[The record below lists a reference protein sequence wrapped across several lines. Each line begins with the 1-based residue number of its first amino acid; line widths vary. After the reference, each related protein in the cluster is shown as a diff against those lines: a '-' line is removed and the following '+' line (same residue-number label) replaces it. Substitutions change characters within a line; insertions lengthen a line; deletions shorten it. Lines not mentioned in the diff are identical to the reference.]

1 VKHYTAPRPF
11 ISFWRL
17 SGKKKPPDVP
27 FLSGDMRQ
35 AVSCHYDLAVLYS
48 VIGAGPAKCEF
59 QSQNIWL
66 SMGSQP
72 ENISVCRMFG
82 KRKG

>member
-1 VKHYTAPRPF
+1 
-11 ISFWRL
+11 
-17 SGKKKPPDVP
+17 
-27 FLSGDMRQ
+27 MRQ

-66 SMGSQP
+66 SMGAQP